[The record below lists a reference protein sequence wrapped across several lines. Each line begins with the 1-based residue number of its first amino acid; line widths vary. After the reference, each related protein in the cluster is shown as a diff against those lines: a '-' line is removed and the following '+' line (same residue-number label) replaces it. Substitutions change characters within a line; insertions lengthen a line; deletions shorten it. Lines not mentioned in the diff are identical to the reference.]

1 MVKSFTKELGC
12 QKLYTDYLPEL
23 RLIHGTKPLD
33 SKKSGKNSCNVYLY
47 KYNGQELEDEL
58 GKNTYAYQW
67 RDYDPAIARFNK
79 IDSFANK
86 YDNLTPYH
94 FSANNPIYFRE
105 IKGDSINVAQQYQQQ
120 FNQVLQSVFGN
131 NAQSFSFNSSNN
143 LVFNGSMK
151 DLTKEQRQL
160 FKDGF
165 SDLLTEETI
174 TNVIFEDTYTVSEG
188 NNSVTID
195 TDQHGGEGTL
205 VAAENPGF
213 SQNYVVVNPNANNVA
228 VEQVTDAYYRFYSN
242 QGLPTEPMTRQ
253 VVKQVNPSL
262 STFHGFGHI
271 IHGNQTQ
278 EKVINFENRAIRAY
292 NAANGTNIPL
302 SKPDTNHNKLQN

>member
-1 MVKSFTKELGC
+1 VFISFGGGPV
-12 QKLYTDYLPEL
+12 Q
-23 RLIHGTKPLD
+23 LIPTNPDALET
-33 SKKSGKNSCNVYLY
+33 Y
-47 KYNGQELEDEL
+47 KYKFQNQEFENEF

-79 IDSFANK
+79 IDRFANK
-86 YDNLTPYH
+86 YDDLTPYH

-120 FNQVLQSVFGN
+120 FNQVLQGVFGN
-131 NAQSFSFNSSNN
+131 NAQLFSFNSSNN
-143 LVFNGSMK
+143 LVFNGSVR

-160 FKDGF
+160 FRNGF

-174 TNVIFEDTYTVSEG
+174 TNVIFEDTYTVTEG

-195 TDQHGGEGTL
+195 TNQHGGEGTL

-213 SQNYVVVNPNANNVA
+213 NQNYVVVNPNANNLT

-278 EKVINFENRAIRAY
+278 EKVIDFENRAIRAY
-292 NAANGTNIPL
+292 NAVNGTNIPL
-302 SKPDTNHNKLQN
+302 SKPDTNHNRLQN